1 MKSKASYKSLKAVKN
16 DQVYAT
22 PSGVFYW
29 DMGIQKI
36 LLVMDMAKTL
46 HPDKFKDLDMAQE
59 VMEFYEKFFNYS
71 LTREEAEQIL
81 NRESPE

>member
-1 MKSKASYKSLKAVKN
+1 MYKRQAVKN

-36 LLVMDMAKTL
+36 LLVMDMARTL
-46 HPDKFKDLDMAQE
+46 HTDEFKDLDMAQE
-59 VMEFYEKFFNYS
+59 VMEFYEKFFDYS

-81 NRESPE
+81 NRENPE